1 MRRRLLAL
9 FTVLSVLACVGND
22 PVRAQSF
29 YEGKTLRINVGFAA
43 GGGFDT
49 YARVLSR
56 HLGKH
61 IPGNPTIV
69 VDNMPGAGSLIAA
82 NHLFR
87 VAKPDGLTVAHFN
100 GVLFLGQI
108 LGQAGIEFDARRFEL
123 IGAALKEDV
132 TCAMTKASGITS
144 VEKWM
149 AAKTPVKLG
158 GVAPGAAPDNT
169 ARILKVALGL
179 PIQVVSG
186 YKGTSEIRLA
196 AEGGEVAGSCWGW
209 DSMRATWRRALDV
222 GDAVPVLQ
230 VVAKGFPDLPNVPLA
245 ISFAKTDEA
254 RRLIQVGIHYT
265 GAFTRPFVLPP
276 GTPKERVQILRRAF
290 QETLKDKALLAEADK
305 AKLALDPVTA
315 EELDKMV
322 AELFTLD
329 PALLAKLKEVLY
341 H

>member
-9 FTVLSVLACVGND
+9 FTVLGVLACVGSG

-82 NHLFR
+82 NHLSR

-196 AEGGEVAGSCWGW
+196 S
-209 DSMRATWRRALDV
+209 R
-222 GDAVPVLQ
+222 
-230 VVAKGFPDLPNVPLA
+230 
-245 ISFAKTDEA
+245 
-254 RRLIQVGIHYT
+254 
-265 GAFTRPFVLPP
+265 
-276 GTPKERVQILRRAF
+276 
-290 QETLKDKALLAEADK
+290 
-305 AKLALDPVTA
+305 
-315 EELDKMV
+315 
-322 AELFTLD
+322 
-329 PALLAKLKEVLY
+329 
-341 H
+341 